1 MRIRYIA
8 HATER
13 GLGQGDPR
21 QIEIVGMPEVAAEQ
35 WHFKVGVNL
44 GTGTGMLLWRS
55 PLKVFQKLLFHTP
68 LVKLFIFASEYYHD
82 HFWYPLKGQTVVDQ
96 WKRESPW
103 GQLFEQYP
111 E

>member
-1 MRIRYIA
+1 VGQPELA
-8 HATER
+8 DER
-13 GLGQGDPR
+13 WG
-21 QIEIVGMPEVAAEQ
+21 
-35 WHFKVGVNL
+35 FKVSANL

-68 LVKLFIFASEYYHD
+68 LVNIFIWASETYHD
-82 HFWYPLKGQTVVDQ
+82 KFWYPVKGSKIADT